1 MRKCISLFILIFMF
15 FLSSVLVPAAE
26 NLLTNPG
33 FETGSLGDWFNYGDC
48 SVTVVQYAPRSGN
61 YCAYISNRTEDWNG
75 VAQELVDRLQTGK
88 YYNITAWVKLE
99 GSQPADIIMTVRRT
113 DNGETNFDRITSSTV
128 RPGEWVEISGVY
140 KVEGSSLSELQLYV
154 EGPPAGISFYVDD
167 VSVIEVGSLENW
179 KEEANERIERIRKR
193 DVQIRV
199 VDRNNNPVPY
209 AGIDVRQLRHH
220 FGFGSAIAINAMHI
234 PNYTE
239 FFKENFEW
247 AVFENEAKWYANEP
261 SPGNVDYSDADRLY
275 QFCEENGIKVRG
287 HCIFWAVDEHVPGWV
302 RSLNTEEL
310 RRAVDNRLE
319 SAVRHWDGKFLH
331 WDVNNEMLH
340 GNFFARNLGEEIR
353 VYMYKRTRELDP
365 DVKLFV
371 NDYNVISYSET
382 DAYIRQ
388 IRDLLE
394 QGAPIDG
401 IGVQGHYDSSTI
413 VDPVVLKSRLDR
425 LAQFNL
431 PIWVSEYDS
440 TKSDVRQ
447 RADDLETLY
456 RVAFSHPA
464 VEGIMMWGFWAGNHW
479 RGSDAAIV
487 DHDWTVNEA
496 GKRYQELM
504 KEWRTNVSGET
515 GRDGIFELRA
525 FHGNYEISVSVPGQQ
540 AVVRNVDIEPGEG
553 PVEIVINIDGEIVE
567 PVLPGDLNGDRL
579 IDSSDYI
586 LFRRYLIGLIND
598 FPVENDELA
607 ADLNKD
613 GSINSLDYIILRRY
627 LLGLIEDLK

>member
-1 MRKCISLFILIFMF
+1 
-15 FLSSVLVPAAE
+15 
-26 NLLTNPG
+26 
-33 FETGSLGDWFNYGDC
+33 
-48 SVTVVQYAPRSGN
+48 
-61 YCAYISNRTEDWNG
+61 
-75 VAQELVDRLQTGK
+75 
-88 YYNITAWVKLE
+88 
-99 GSQPADIIMTVRRT
+99 
-113 DNGETNFDRITSSTV
+113 
-128 RPGEWVEISGVY
+128 
-140 KVEGSSLSELQLYV
+140 
-154 EGPPAGISFYVDD
+154 
-167 VSVIEVGSLENW
+167 
-179 KEEANERIERIRKR
+179 
-193 DVQIRV
+193 
-199 VDRNNNPVPY
+199 
-209 AGIDVRQLRHH
+209 
-220 FGFGSAIAINAMHI
+220 
-234 PNYTE
+234 
-239 FFKENFEW
+239 
-247 AVFENEAKWYANEP
+247 
-261 SPGNVDYSDADRLY
+261 
-275 QFCEENGIKVRG
+275 
-287 HCIFWAVDEHVPGWV
+287 
-302 RSLNTEEL
+302 
-310 RRAVDNRLE
+310 
-319 SAVRHWDGKFLH
+319 
-331 WDVNNEMLH
+331 
-340 GNFFARNLGEEIR
+340 
-353 VYMYKRTRELDP
+353 MYKRTRELDP

-487 DHDWTVNEA
+487 DYDWTVNEA